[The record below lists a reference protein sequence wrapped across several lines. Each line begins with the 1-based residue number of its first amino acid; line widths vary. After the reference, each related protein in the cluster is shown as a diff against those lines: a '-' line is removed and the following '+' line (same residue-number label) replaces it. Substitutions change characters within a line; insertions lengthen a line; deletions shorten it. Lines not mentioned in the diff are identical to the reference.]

1 LEHEKRRRA
10 PLRAFVRDE
19 RGNVLALV
27 SFTLVALLAFA
38 GLVID
43 GGMLMA
49 TRAQMQKA
57 ANAAALSA
65 AQELP
70 NSEASVVSVAETVL
84 HAHGEHG
91 HMDRLQVAM
100 DDRVHV
106 GLTADV
112 PLGFAGLFG
121 FETAPVAVA
130 ATAELGVMGAAI
142 GAAPLG
148 IDENIPLVFGQEYR
162 LKVDN
167 TGVEAGYFGVLA
179 LGGPGA
185 ATYEDNLRFGYQG
198 WIGKGDVLETQTGNI
213 AGKTRSSIAERL
225 LDCPY
230 PEGEMF
236 HRDCPRILLVPVYR
250 PHDVRSNQLKE
261 VEVTGFAY
269 FYVTEPMSPHDTYI
283 TGTFVERAGT
293 GFVNPDAVSKG
304 AFAIRLTE

>member
-1 LEHEKRRRA
+1 MRRRLNG
-10 PLRAFVRDE
+10 LRSFRDDE
-19 RGNVLALV
+19 RGNVMALV
-27 SFTLVALLAFA
+27 SLSMVALLAMT
-38 GLVID
+38 GLVLD

-65 AQELP
+65 AQELTHTE
-70 NSEASVVSVAETVL
+70 NAVRAVAGEVL
-84 HAHGEHG
+84 HAHGEHE
-91 HMDRLQVAM
+91 HMDLM
-100 DDRVHV
+100 DISMGDRVQV
-106 GLTADV
+106 GLTDEQS
-112 PLGFAGLFG
+112 LGFAGLFG
-121 FETAPVAVA
+121 IEAAPVSVA
-130 ATAELGVMGAAI
+130 ATAELGAMGAAI

-148 IDENIPLVFGQEYR
+148 IDENIPLVYNQEYK

-198 WIGKGDVLETQTGNI
+198 WIELRDVLETQTGNI

-225 LDCPY
+225 NDCLY

-250 PHDVRSNQLKE
+250 PYSQDSNQLKS

-269 FYVTEPMSPHDTYI
+269 FYITAPMNPKDTYI
-283 TGTFVERAGT
+283 TGKFVQRTGT
-293 GFVNPDAVSKG
+293 GHVSEHAADKG
-304 AFAIRLTE
+304 AYAIRLTE